1 MALWKNFP
9 YSNTHELN
17 LDWLLEKV
25 TEYGIELTEIDTT
38 VRETLAAQDTKLE
51 DQDAKIDALD
61 TYVRNIMSTISENIE
76 QITNDVLNQM
86 IEDGELN
93 VGLTYTAETEAL
105 DLVVTGGN

>member
-25 TEYGIELTEIDTT
+25 TEYGIQITDIDET
-38 VRETLAAQDTKLE
+38 VKEKLASQDE
-51 DQDAKIDALD
+51 KIEALD
-61 TYVRNIMSTISENIE
+61 TYVRGVMETITKNIE

-105 DLVVTGGN
+105 DLVVTGGNNG